1 MAKLVGVPCGI
12 AVQLVLDGVIAKHG
26 VLAPY
31 TRDIVD
37 PMIRLMDLEGIQ
49 MTDRVI

>member
-1 MAKLVGVPCGI
+1 MPCGI
-12 AVQLVLDGVIAKHG
+12 AVQLVLDGVIKKPG

-37 PMIRLMDLEGIQ
+37 PLLAAVEKEGIG
-49 MTDRVI
+49 MKEAIV